1 MLGELRLSGTLPSCP
16 ISCHCAMMMLLGY
29 LEKLPFRPISASQ
42 ENKKCSHITHML
54 CFLISLFLDLE
65 RKF

>member
-1 MLGELRLSGTLPSCP
+1 MFPAFFCG
-16 ISCHCAMMMLLGY
+16 H

-42 ENKKCSHITHML
+42 ENEKCSHMTNML
-54 CFLISLFLDLE
+54 RLIISLFLDLE